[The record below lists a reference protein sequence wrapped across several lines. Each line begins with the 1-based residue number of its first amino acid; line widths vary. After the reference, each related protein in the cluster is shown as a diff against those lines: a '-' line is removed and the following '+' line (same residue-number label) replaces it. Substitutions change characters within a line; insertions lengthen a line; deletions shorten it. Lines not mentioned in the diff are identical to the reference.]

1 MLLSDYIV
9 NVDSTILQTMENID
23 KKQTNCTEKHLRHI
37 ALSGQ
42 KRGCFCADNEGNE
55 NKNFHFHKSKNAIR
69 KKKKIPRGSLS
80 FRERTFLLYCKKRR
94 KANF

>member
-1 MLLSDYIV
+1 
-9 NVDSTILQTMENID
+9 MENID
-23 KKQTNCTEKHLRHI
+23 KKQTSCTEKHLRHI

-69 KKKKIPRGSLS
+69 KKKKFPGVVSLFGKDS
-80 FRERTFLLYCKKRR
+80 FCYTVRSGARPIF
-94 KANF
+94 NS